1 MKYELLVLFA
11 PPSAVPFRED
21 QLDRLRAAHPRVR
34 VEVTATPEAW
44 AARLPEAGG
53 VIGWFGSTAGLLAR
67 APRLRWL
74 QAIGVGAEALLIPEL
89 VAAEHVALTASKGPL
104 GGPIGEHAVALL
116 LALARCLPALG
127 RHQAAGRWQREAP
140 MTELAGA
147 TVAVLGLG
155 AVGGTVARICRAGFG
170 MRVVGLVRTPGARP
184 HVDRTFERRE
194 LAGALAEA
202 DAVVLALPLTPATER
217 IVDAAG
223 LATMRPGAF
232 LVNVGRGRLV
242 DEAALIEALRA
253 GRLAGA
259 GLDVAAT
266 EPPPPDSP
274 LWTLP
279 NVLLTPHQAPFTN
292 RVTDHQAAFWCENI
306 RRFAEGR
313 PLLGLVDRRLGY

>member
-1 MKYELLVLFA
+1 
-11 PPSAVPFRED
+11 
-21 QLDRLRAAHPRVR
+21 
-34 VEVTATPEAW
+34 VEVTPTPEAW
-44 AARLPEAGG
+44 AARVGEADG

-116 LALARCLPALG
+116 LALARRLPALG
-127 RHQAAGRWQREAP
+127 RQQAAGQWRRVTP

-147 TVAVLGLG
+147 TVAILGLG

-170 MRVVGLVRTPGARP
+170 MRVLALVRTPRDHP
-184 HVDRTFERRE
+184 HVDRAFERRDLSE
-194 LAGALAEA
+194 ALAEA
-202 DAVVLALPLTPATER
+202 DAVVLALPRTPATEQ

-223 LATMRPGAF
+223 LAVMKPGAY
-232 LVNVGRGRLV
+232 LVNVGRGQLV
-242 DEAALIEALRA
+242 DEAALVEALRA

-259 GLDVAAT
+259 GLDVAST
-266 EPPPPDSP
+266 EPPPPESP

-279 NVLLTPHQAPFTN
+279 NVLLTPHQAPL
-292 RVTDHQAAFWCENI
+292 TDRMADHLVAFWRENI
-306 RRFAEGR
+306 RRFADGR
-313 PLLGLVDRRLGY
+313 PLLGLVDRQLGY

>member
-1 MKYELLVLFA
+1 
-11 PPSAVPFRED
+11 
-21 QLDRLRAAHPRVR
+21 
-34 VEVTATPEAW
+34 
-44 AARLPEAGG
+44 
-53 VIGWFGSTAGLLAR
+53 
-67 APRLRWL
+67 
-74 QAIGVGAEALLIPEL
+74 
-89 VAAEHVALTASKGPL
+89 
-104 GGPIGEHAVALL
+104 
-116 LALARCLPALG
+116 
-127 RHQAAGRWQREAP
+127 

-155 AVGGTVARICRAGFG
+155 AIGSTVARICRAGFG
-170 MRVVGLVRTPGARP
+170 MRVVGLVRTPGPRP
-184 HVDRTFERRE
+184 HVDRAFERRE

-202 DAVVLALPLTPATER
+202 DAVVLALPLTPATEH

-223 LATMRPGAF
+223 LAAMKPEAY

-266 EPPPPDSP
+266 EPPPPESP

-292 RVTDHQAAFWCENI
+292 RVTDHQAAFWGENL

-313 PLLGLVDRRLGY
+313 PLRGLVDRRLGY